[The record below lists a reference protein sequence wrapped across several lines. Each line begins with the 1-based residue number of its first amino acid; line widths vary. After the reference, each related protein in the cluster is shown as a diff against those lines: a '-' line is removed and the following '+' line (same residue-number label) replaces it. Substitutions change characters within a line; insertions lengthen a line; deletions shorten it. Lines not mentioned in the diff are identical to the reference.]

1 MTHKSTRMKIT
12 RGLTEYRQAPHPV
25 LTIGNFDGQHRGHL
39 ALLQTIV
46 ETAAAKGGTPMVLTF
61 DPHPVKVLAPGAD
74 FRLLTTMDEKL
85 ARLQEAGVQ
94 EVLFLEFDAA
104 FAALSPEAFVFQIL
118 RDGVG
123 VRDLFVGEHFAFG
136 KGRAGRIADLLRLA
150 AQAGF
155 QVHPVLPVRI
165 DGEVVSST
173 RIRRLVQA
181 GDVRGAARCLGRLY
195 SLEGS
200 VVQGQHRGK
209 ALGWPTA
216 NLPLPDDRVLP
227 ADGVYATTAVWN
239 QRSLESVSYIGTR
252 PTFGPGERLLEVYLL
267 DEQVDLYG
275 EAIRVQFVE
284 RLRGDL
290 VFSTAE
296 ELSARIDVD
305 ASLARQTLRTASQ
318 SVMDS

>member
-1 MTHKSTRMKIT
+1 MKIT
-12 RGLTEYRQAPHPV
+12 RGLAEHKRVPHPV
-25 LTIGNFDGQHRGHL
+25 LTIGNFDGQHRGHQ
-39 ALLQTIV
+39 ALLQTVV
-46 ETAAAKGGTPMVLTF
+46 ETAAAEGGTPMVLTF
-61 DPHPVKVLAPGAD
+61 DPHPVKVLAPGAE

-85 ARLQEAGVQ
+85 ARFQEAGVQ
-94 EVLFLEFDAA
+94 EVLFLEFNAA

-136 KGRAGRIADLLRLA
+136 KGRAGRIADLLRLSS
-150 AQAGF
+150 QAGF
-155 QVHPVLPVRI
+155 QVHPVLPMRI

-181 GDVRGAARCLGRLY
+181 GDMRTAARCLGRPY
-195 SLEGS
+195 SLDGS
-200 VVQGQHRGK
+200 VVQGQQRGNT
-209 ALGWPTA
+209 LGWPTA
-216 NLPLPDDRVLP
+216 NLRLPDDRVLP
-227 ADGVYATTAVWN
+227 ADGVYATTTVWN
-239 QRSLESVSYIGTR
+239 QRPLESVSYIGTR

-275 EAIRVQFVE
+275 EVIRVQFVE

-290 VFSTAE
+290 VFSTVE

-305 ASLARQTLRTASQ
+305 VSLARQTLKAASQ

>member
-1 MTHKSTRMKIT
+1 MKIT
-12 RGLTEYRQAPHPV
+12 HGLAEHKRVPHPV
-25 LTIGNFDGQHRGHL
+25 LTIGNFDGQHRGHQ
-39 ALLQTIV
+39 ALLQTVV
-46 ETAAAKGGTPMVLTF
+46 ETAATEGGTPMVLTF
-61 DPHPVKVLAPGAD
+61 DPHPVKVLAPGAE

-85 ARLQEAGVQ
+85 ARFQEAGVQ
-94 EVLFLEFDAA
+94 EVLFLEFNAA

-136 KGRAGRIADLLRLA
+136 QGRAGRIADLLRLSG
-150 AQAGF
+150 QAGF
-155 QVHPVLPVRI
+155 RVHPVLPMRV

-173 RIRRLVQA
+173 RIRRLIQA
-181 GDVRGAARCLGRLY
+181 GDMRAAARCLGRPY
-195 SLEGS
+195 SLDGS
-200 VVQGQHRGK
+200 VVRGQQRGK

-216 NLPLPDDRVLP
+216 NLRLPDDRVLP
-227 ADGVYATTAVWN
+227 ADGVYATTTVWN

-252 PTFGPGERLLEVYLL
+252 PTFGPGERLLEVYFL

-275 EAIRVQFVE
+275 EVIRVQFVE

-290 VFSTAE
+290 VFGTVE

-305 ASLARQTLRTASQ
+305 VSLARQTLRAASQ

>member
-1 MTHKSTRMKIT
+1 MTHETTRMKIT

-94 EVLFLEFDAA
+94 VVLFLEFNAA

-155 QVHPVLPVRI
+155 HVHPVSPSR
-165 DGEVVSST
+165 
-173 RIRRLVQA
+173 
-181 GDVRGAARCLGRLY
+181 
-195 SLEGS
+195 
-200 VVQGQHRGK
+200 
-209 ALGWPTA
+209 
-216 NLPLPDDRVLP
+216 
-227 ADGVYATTAVWN
+227 
-239 QRSLESVSYIGTR
+239 
-252 PTFGPGERLLEVYLL
+252 
-267 DEQVDLYG
+267 
-275 EAIRVQFVE
+275 
-284 RLRGDL
+284 
-290 VFSTAE
+290 
-296 ELSARIDVD
+296 
-305 ASLARQTLRTASQ
+305 
-318 SVMDS
+318 